1 MKHRRLGALLAVVA
15 AVLLA
20 LTACVKSDSSEN
32 AVYSDPA
39 ATPGFDLGENPR
51 VVALGWSDGAIALE
65 LGVKPVAIYD
75 WMGFGAETK
84 GVGAWDVEKFG
95 EDTPQ
100 LISAASQGDFNYQL
114 IEELEPDLILNVRG
128 SSESK
133 VTDRL
138 RQIAPVVVAPAG
150 SGDFA
155 VNWKVQTELI
165 GKALGKGSEAEKLIG
180 DTDAVITRIKAANP
194 QFAGKTFVYGVK
206 FGTAYGAYLAGDARF
221 DVFADLG
228 FVQNP
233 PVTSLQSSG
242 FFANVPVERVGDLN
256 AQVALLSTIGLPF
269 ADLENDQRL
278 NSLSVV
284 RDDRAVRLPETDPA
298 VQALSA
304 GTPASLAF
312 ALDQVAPKLTAAADR
327 VN

>member
-1 MKHRRLGALLAVVA
+1 MKLRRLTALLAALA

-20 LTACVKSDSSEN
+20 LTACVNSDSSEHP
-32 AVYSDPA
+32 VYSDPSA
-39 ATPGFDLGENPR
+39 SPGFEVGDDAR

-75 WMGFGAETK
+75 WMGLGEATK
-84 GVGAWDVEKFG
+84 GVGEWDAAKFG
-95 EDTPQ
+95 DDSPT
-100 LISAASQGDFNYQL
+100 LISAASQGDFNYQQ
-114 IEELEPDLILNVRG
+114 IEELNPDLILNVRG
-128 SSESK
+128 SSDTK

-138 RQIAPVVVAPAG
+138 RQIAPVVAAPAG

-155 VNWKVQTELI
+155 VNWRVQTQLI
-165 GKALGKGSEAEKLIG
+165 GKALGKSEAADALIS
-180 DTDAVITRIKAANP
+180 DTDGTIARIKSANP
-194 QFAGKTFVYGVK
+194 QFDGKTFVYGVK

-221 DVFADLG
+221 DVFAELG
-228 FVQNP
+228 FTQNP
-233 PVTSLQSSG
+233 PILSLQSSG

-269 ADLENDQRL
+269 SDLENDQRL

-284 RDDRAVRLPETDPA
+284 RDDRAVRLPDTDPT

-304 GTPASLAF
+304 GTPVSLGF
-312 ALDQVAPKLTAAADR
+312 ALDRVAPQLAAAANR
-327 VN
+327 